1 MNGNLP
7 LIAEISRS
15 GSFIFPSSNKVD
27 CKSPFSKALWFNE
40 LWSTPVERS
49 CYRTKRIRAGKLRL
63 STSSQFQ
70 AEEAQESWSGSHP
83 SPHTPLWPEKCPWG
97 LSLAELHLDKAPVEP
112 IRNTLSSQECLRS
125 TCFLKDFKT
134 YFSSTSKK
142 SYRLELQPEWK
153 IIMTKAHS
161 LMSP

>member
-15 GSFIFPSSNKVD
+15 GSFIFSSSNKVD
-27 CKSPFSKALWFNE
+27 CKSPFSKPLWFNE

-49 CYRTKRIRAGKLRL
+49 CYQTKRIRTRRIRF
-63 STSSQFQ
+63 STNSQFQ
-70 AEEAQESWSGSHP
+70 AEETQGSWSGSHSP
-83 SPHTPLWPEKCPWG
+83 PHTPLWPEKCSWG
-97 LSLAELHLDKAPVEP
+97 LSLDKLHLDKALLEL
-112 IRNTLSSQECLRS
+112 IRNILSSQECLRS

-134 YFSSTSKK
+134 YFSSTSKE
-142 SYRLELQPEWK
+142 SYWLQLQAEWK

-161 LMSP
+161 LMTS